1 MPSAVA
7 VGNRLNK
14 TETKTFMLTLTYKDD
29 ITDAELPKGDVTISN
44 LGFSIVYTQ
53 A

>member
-1 MPSAVA
+1 M
-7 VGNRLNK
+7 RI
-14 TETKTFMLTLTYKDD
+14 TLTYKDD
-29 ITDAELPKGDVTISN
+29 VTAEELPKGEVTISN

>member
-1 MPSAVA
+1 M
-7 VGNRLNK
+7 RI
-14 TETKTFMLTLTYKDD
+14 TLTYKDD
-29 ITDAELPKGDVTISN
+29 VTAEELPKNEVTISN